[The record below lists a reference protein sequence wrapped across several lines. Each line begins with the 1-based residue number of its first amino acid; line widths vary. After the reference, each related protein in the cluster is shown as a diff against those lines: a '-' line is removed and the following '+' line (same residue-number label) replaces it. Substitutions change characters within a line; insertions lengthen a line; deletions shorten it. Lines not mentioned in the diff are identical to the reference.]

1 MKKKPFRE
9 GLCLSNSYGKL
20 WKVMRLTLVLI
31 IFFGL
36 QVSAITEAHSQKV
49 NVKLNNASLKEALEE
64 LQSQSDLNFIYNNDL
79 VNDNSQVS
87 INATNKEVSEVLQI
101 LLNQKGLDYRIVD
114 NNVII
119 YPVSKSSVQMRETA
133 EQAAQQQLVVSG
145 LVTDDTGEPL
155 PGVNVFEKANTANG
169 VITGIDGTYKIEVSS
184 EDAVLTFS
192 FIGFQA
198 QDVNVAGRPSID
210 ITLVEESIG
219 LQEVV
224 AVGYGIQ
231 KKTEVTSSIAKVSAE
246 NFNKG
251 FATNALQSIEGK
263 VAGLQIV
270 RTAGTDPNASPRVRL
285 RGTSS
290 LNASSD
296 PLIIIDGIT
305 GGDISSVAPEDIESM
320 DVLRDGSAAAI
331 YGTRG
336 TNGVIIITTKK
347 GSTGDL
353 KVEYSGYVS
362 TEDAVAL
369 PNVLSADEYR
379 AYGDAVG
386 VNYVDGGANTNWS
399 EEIIRKN
406 VSHVHNVS
414 FSGGNQKLSYRA
426 SVNYRNLEGIVIN
439 TGQEYLNGRIN
450 LTHKG
455 YDDRLKVQLNMSST
469 FIDKDYTSYS
479 AFDMAAIMNPT
490 QPVYNED
497 GTYWQPGGYGEF
509 NPVAKLNQERRGGKE
524 KNSQISLRADFEVF
538 DNFTLSGF
546 GALDV
551 RDLLEHEYDEI
562 ESQSSSFGGYLGRA
576 KQKTWHRYKKMFEGT
591 ANYKKVLNN
600 HVFTL
605 LGGYSYEGRSYEDFW
620 AENKD
625 FISDAQQ
632 YHDLGAGSGL
642 AEGRAAMDSY
652 KQTEKLIAFFGRFT
666 YSYESKY
673 LLSATVRR
681 EGSSK
686 FGENNKWATFPA
698 VSAGWRIV
706 EEDFLSDTDWLSELK
721 LRVGYGVTG
730 NIVDGPYQSIPRMGA
745 GGLYII
751 NGQYVKSYG
760 SVTNPNPYL
769 KWETK
774 KETNIGVDFGFF
786 NNRLSGSVD
795 AYQRKTSDLL
805 WKLVAQVPPMI
816 HSDVLSNIGEINNQ
830 GVELALSTKII
841 NNGVW
846 NVGMD
851 ATFSYN
857 KNELVSLSDATFQF
871 QAVNYEDLPAPGQLG
886 TIFRYEE
893 GHPIGSFYGYKYKGL
908 TESGEWIFEDF
919 DGEEGIT
926 DADRTFLGNG
936 NPKFNLS
943 FSPYVNVKGFDFSMN
958 FRGAF
963 GFDILNVNKM
973 YYGNP
978 RWYPGNMLRSA
989 SNSPVNAD
997 PQYSDYYL
1005 EKGDFL
1011 KLDNITLGYTLPK
1024 KWLFGLDYT
1033 RVYFS
1038 ALNVATF
1045 TNYSGLDPELELG
1058 ALAGVDKRGFYP
1070 RTTTYTLGLNVKF

>member
-1 MKKKPFRE
+1 MKKKPFWE
-9 GLCLSNSYGKL
+9 ELGSDSSFQKI

-31 IFFGL
+31 VFFSL
-36 QVSAITEAHSQKV
+36 RLSAFTVAQSVKVDVSFNKV
-49 NVKLNNASLKEALEE
+49 SLKEALNVIK
-64 LQSQSDLNFIYNNDL
+64 QQSDLNFIYNNDL
-79 VNDNSQVS
+79 VNDNSEVS
-87 INATNKEVSEVLQI
+87 IEATNQEVTEVLQI
-101 LLNQKGLDYRIVD
+101 MLNQAGLDYRVVD

-119 YPVSKSSVQMRETA
+119 YPVNNVQKDPVY
-133 EQAAQQQLVVSG
+133 QVAQQQTIQVQGVVS
-145 LVTDDTGEPL
+145 DNTGEPI
-155 PGVNVFEKANTANG
+155 PGANVFEKSNPSNG
-169 VITGIDGTYKIEVSS
+169 VITSIDGTYKIEVSS
-184 EDAVLTFS
+184 EEAVLTYS
-192 FIGFQA
+192 FIGFMA
-198 QDVNVAGRPSID
+198 QDVNVAGRPSIN
-210 ITLVEESIG
+210 ITLLEET
-219 LQEVV
+219 LDLDEVIV
-224 AVGYGIQ
+224 VGYGIQ
-231 KKTEVTSSIAKVSAE
+231 KKTEVTSSIAKVTAD

-251 FATNALQSIEGK
+251 FASNALQSIEGK

-270 RTAGTDPNASPRVRL
+270 RTAGTDPNASPRIRL

-379 AYGDAVG
+379 AYGDAIG
-386 VNYVDGGANTNWS
+386 TKYVDGGANTNWS
-399 EEIIRKN
+399 EELLRNNI
-406 VSHVHNVS
+406 SQVHNVS
-414 FSGGNQKLSYRA
+414 FSGGNQNLSYRA

-450 LTHKG
+450 LTHNG
-455 YDDRLKVQLNMSST
+455 YNDRLKVQLNMAST
-469 FIDKDYTSYS
+469 IIDKDYTSYS
-479 AFDMAAIMNPT
+479 AFDMAAILNPT
-490 QPVYNED
+490 QPVKNDD

-509 NPVAKLNQERRGGKE
+509 NPIANLNQQRRGGKE
-524 KNSQISLRADFEVF
+524 KNSQMSLRADFDLLKDLTV
-538 DNFTLSGF
+538 SAF
-546 GALDV
+546 GAFDI

-562 ESQSSSFGGYLGRA
+562 SSRSSETGGYLGRA
-576 KQKTWHRYKKMFEGT
+576 KQKTWHRYKKMLEGT
-591 ANYKKVLNN
+591 ANYKKVVGS
-600 HVFTL
+600 HVFSL
-605 LGGYSYEGRSYEDFW
+605 LGGYSYEDRSYEDFW

-625 FISDAQQ
+625 FISDAQR
-632 YHDLGAGSGL
+632 YHDLSAGGGL
-642 AEGRAAMDSY
+642 AEGKAAMDSY
-652 KQTEKLIAFFGRFT
+652 KKTEKLIAFFGRFT

-686 FGENNKWATFPA
+686 FGANNRWATFPA
-698 VSAGWRIV
+698 LSAGWRIV
-706 EEDFLSDTDWLSELK
+706 EEDFLSDTSWLNELK
-721 LRVGYGVTG
+721 LRIGYGVTG
-730 NIVDGPYQSIPRMGA
+730 NIVSNPYESIPRMGA
-745 GGLYII
+745 GGIYIM
-751 NGQYVKSYG
+751 NGQYIKSYG
-760 SVTNPNPYL
+760 STSNPNPNL
-769 KWETK
+769 QWETK
-774 KETNIGVDFGFF
+774 KETNIGVDFGFL
-786 NNRLSGSVD
+786 NNRVSGSVD
-795 AYQRKTSDLL
+795 LYQRYTNDLL
-805 WKLVAQVPPMI
+805 WKLTAQVPPMI

-830 GVELALSTKII
+830 GVEVGLQTKIV
-841 NNGVW
+841 NNGTW
-846 NVGMD
+846 NVGLD

-886 TIFRYEE
+886 TVFRYEE

-908 TESGEWIFEDF
+908 TEKGEWIFEDV

-926 DADRTFLGNG
+926 DADRQFLGNG
-936 NPKFNLS
+936 NPKVNLS
-943 FSPYVNVKGFDFSMN
+943 FSPYVTVKGFDFSMN

-963 GFDILNVNKM
+963 GFDILNVNRM
-973 YYGNP
+973 YFGNP
-978 RWYPGNMLRSA
+978 LWYPGNMLRSA

-1011 KLDNITLGYTLPK
+1011 KLDNITLGYTIPK
-1024 KWLFGLDYT
+1024 KYLFGLDYT

-1058 ALAGVDKRGFYP
+1058 AKAGVDKRGFYP
-1070 RTTTYTLGLNVKF
+1070 RTTTYTVGLNVKF